1 MSAGRPTQR
10 YRYTWGEL
18 ILASSRQLPELTR
31 SLRTPATLHLKWT
44 HAPVN
49 TRTCEW
55 IHSWVAPGREVWLR
69 IGRVSG
75 GYVFRFRGFA
85 DFHWS
90 PGQRVLT
97 CHLRARTQMS
107 TVRHLLLDQ
116 VLPAIA
122 SGEHGNGLHASA
134 VVIGGVAVAFAG
146 RTGLGKSTLAAS
158 FAAAGFPALTD
169 DCLIVKDVG
178 EQFVAVPTYSSLR
191 LWNDAAN
198 AVGDLGRR
206 DRVAAYSQKIRVN
219 GSTSKIPFCG
229 DPAPLRC
236 VYLLKTRAARR
247 GVLIE
252 PLSGRDAFMAL
263 IRLTFQL
270 DPYNRIHL
278 TDEMDRL
285 ARLSRV
291 VSVRRLHVPQRLDNL
306 PSVQEAVLLDL
317 EKIQDARR
325 MPAAG

>member
-1 MSAGRPTQR
+1 MRL
-10 YRYTWGEL
+10 E
-18 ILASSRQLPELTR
+18 
-31 SLRTPATLHLKWT
+31 WT
-44 HAPVN
+44 HAPVS

-55 IHSWVAPGREVWLR
+55 IHSWLAPGREVWLR

-75 GYVFRFRGFA
+75 GYVFRFRRFA

-97 CHLRARTQMS
+97 CHLRARTQVT

-169 DCLIVKDVG
+169 DCLIVKDAG

-206 DRVAAYSQKIRVN
+206 HRVAAYSQKIRVN
-219 GSTSKIPFCG
+219 RSTSNIPFCG
-229 DPAPLRC
+229 HPSPLRC
-236 VYLLKTRAARR
+236 VYLLERGSVRR

-252 PLSGRDAFMAL
+252 PLSERDAFIAL
-263 IRLTFQL
+263 IRLTFRL
-270 DPYNRIHL
+270 DPNNRIHL
-278 TDEMDRL
+278 ANEMDRL

-291 VSVRRLHVPQRLDNL
+291 VSVRRLHVPQRLEDL
-306 PSVQEAVLLDL
+306 SSVQEAVLLDL
-317 EKIQDARR
+317 EKIRPARR
-325 MPAAG
+325 VPAAG